1 MLPKSITTDI
11 TIYNKVIED
20 RKEKWAYTQLKGV
33 FFDEAK
39 AQNVR
44 TSGITSADALNLVI
58 PFDVEVIGENKEYKE
73 PKMFQE
79 NIQNAWTIQKG
90 DLVVKGLVDMEIIS
104 QKDLENNFDDVYII
118 NTVDAKLFG
127 SRHMW
132 HWEVGAS

>member
-11 TIYNKVIED
+11 TIYNKVRED
-20 RKEKWAYTQLKGV
+20 RKEKWKHTQLKGV

-39 AQNVR
+39 AQNVKI
-44 TSGITSADALNLVI
+44 SGITSADALNLII

-73 PKMFQE
+73 PKMYQQSQE
-79 NIQNAWTIQKG
+79 NAWTIQNG
-90 DLVVKGLVDMEIIS
+90 DMVVKGLVDMEIIG
-104 QKDLENNFDDVYII
+104 QEDLKNNFDDVYIV

-127 SRHMW
+127 SRHLW

>member
-1 MLPKSITTDI
+1 MEITH
-11 TIYNKVIED
+11 
-20 RKEKWAYTQLKGV
+20 LKGV

-44 TSGITSADALNLVI
+44 TSGITSADSLNLII

-73 PKMFQE
+73 PKMYQE
-79 NIQNAWTIQKG
+79 SPENAWTIQEG
-90 DLVVKGLVDMEIIS
+90 DFVVKGLVDKEILAQS
-104 QKDLENNFDDVYII
+104 DLGDNFDNVYRI

-127 SRHMW
+127 SRNLW